1 MNINDCVWV
10 RLTEAGVK
18 LWREKRPNQYVYED
32 GRWFGIQLHEFANL
46 FGGSFKLWDA
56 TPYIVDNE
64 IATEKPKE
72 LSGFTPPKAP
82 VVNPAL
88 PPDGRLTRTE
98 IFLRLVD
105 SFCRQ
110 PGGFSSSMKSDSFPI
125 GNMFAMLRG
134 EAMDLHGLWGGK

>member
-1 MNINDCVWV
+1 MNINDTVWV

-18 LWREKRPNQYVYED
+18 LWKEKWPLQHVHED
-32 GRWFGIQLHEFANL
+32 GRWFDIQLWSL
-46 FGGSFKLWDA
+46 MTLLGDSITMWG
-56 TPYIVDNE
+56 PQYIVGWE

-72 LSGFTPPKAP
+72 LGGFTPPRAH
-82 VVNPAL
+82 VVNPAI
-88 PPDGRLTRTE
+88 PPDSRLTRTE

-110 PGGFSSSMKSDSFPI
+110 PGGFTSSMKNDSFPI